1 MISDIIYVYVMN
13 VHLEPRLLSLFH
25 QHNRKKKD
33 GHEDKQVQGASFWVP
48 FWHLRLVICGDGVA
62 GPWFEAN
69 AVFLCDADALPQW
82 NSVAEGASA

>member
-1 MISDIIYVYVMN
+1 MSTLNLDFYHSFINIT
-13 VHLEPRLLSLFH
+13 E
-25 QHNRKKKD
+25 KKKD
-33 GHEDKQVQGASFWVP
+33 CHEDKQVQGASFWVP